1 MSEVNQETLE
11 RLVATTEQLLAAL
24 PIVASAASNADS
36 STSLINMSEIVGYG
50 DTSDPTIT
58 HLTEIQDQ

>member
-24 PIVASAASNADS
+24 PVVS
-36 STSLINMSEIVGYG
+36 SSEPTESLINYAEVVGYG
-50 DTSDPTIT
+50 DTSDPTIN
-58 HLTEIQDQ
+58 HFAEIVFAR